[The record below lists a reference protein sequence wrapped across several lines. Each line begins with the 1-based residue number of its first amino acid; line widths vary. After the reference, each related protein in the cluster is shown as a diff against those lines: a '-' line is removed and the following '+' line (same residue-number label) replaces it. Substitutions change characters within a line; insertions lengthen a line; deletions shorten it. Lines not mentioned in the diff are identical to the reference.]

1 MPGGRLT
8 QADRQQIAAGL
19 ADGLSL
25 AQIARRLSRPTS
37 TISREVNRN
46 LRADGYRADQ
56 AQRATQRRARRHTS
70 SSAPGTPGMPAGGPR
85 SAGGR
90 APGSP
95 PGEDAEIGRDPEAVH
110 EYEESLTSVLVG
122 MGLPRMISRVLC
134 CLYITD
140 SGSLT
145 SAELVQRLRVS
156 PASIS
161 KAIGYLEAQQLVRRE
176 PAGGRRRE
184 RYVVDDDAWYKAWVV
199 SGQTNMMLAA
209 EANRGA
215 EILGSGTPAG
225 ARLALVGR
233 FLELVSAD
241 LMQRG
246 EYYREM
252 FFPNARTTEP

>member
-1 MPGGRLT
+1 MPGRRLT

-37 TISREVNRN
+37 TVSREVNRN

-70 SSAPGTPGMPAGGPR
+70 SAAPGMPAGGPR
-85 SAGGR
+85 PAGGR
-90 APGSP
+90 TPDSAA
-95 PGEDAEIGRDPEAVH
+95 GEDAEIGRDPEAVH
-110 EYEESLTSVLVG
+110 EYEESLASVLVG

-156 PASIS
+156 PASVS
-161 KAIGYLEAQQLVRRE
+161 KAVGYLEAQQLVRRE
-176 PAGGRRRE
+176 SAGGRRRE

-252 FFPNARTTEP
+252 FFPDARTTEL